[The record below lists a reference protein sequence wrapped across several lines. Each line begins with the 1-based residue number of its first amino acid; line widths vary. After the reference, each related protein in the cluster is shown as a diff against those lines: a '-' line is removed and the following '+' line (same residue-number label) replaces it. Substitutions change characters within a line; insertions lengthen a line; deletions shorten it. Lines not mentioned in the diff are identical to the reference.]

1 MKTSH
6 LFSSGIVSVLLLM
19 PLAVSAQYYH
29 MVVPRGAGP
38 YYRFN
43 FGPTFPE
50 DGRLTAFGTFP
61 TGNTV
66 SYDIGV
72 ALEGAVGYAFNRW
85 VEAELELGW
94 RWNEIDQIQGFTL
107 QGTFLHQAS
116 FMANVVLQYPMPG
129 LRVVPYIGG
138 GIGGTATLFD
148 TDGLSNGAVTVVG
161 SDADFVFAYQ
171 GFAGLRFVIN
181 RQMSVGGGYKYFA
194 SDGSSYHFR
203 PIVCCGPEL
212 QVWFNRMSIH
222 MVLLNFTL
230 KF

>member
-1 MKTSH
+1 
-6 LFSSGIVSVLLLM
+6 
-19 PLAVSAQYYH
+19 
-29 MVVPRGAGP
+29 
-38 YYRFN
+38 
-43 FGPTFPE
+43 
-50 DGRLTAFGTFP
+50 
-61 TGNTV
+61 V
-66 SYDIGV
+66 SYDIGF

-212 QVWFNRMSIH
+212 QVGFNRMSIH